1 MKKITVFS
9 ISCLL
14 STIAFTAF
22 AQQNNSGIVNY
33 EVTIQRNNNGS
44 GGQNIN
50 TNNNEGSD
58 AAPDVFTMQRNFTFN
73 AAGGKLSSPSFGG
86 QQTQSRRGNFN
97 RGGSNNEYVDF
108 ANKKYIRAF
117 KREGNDTTFYIS
129 QDMRTATNF
138 QTSDKTKKIA
148 GYTCHKATAQL
159 RNATYTIWYTT
170 DIPENFSP
178 VDGLIP
184 PDGGFVLALESDR
197 MEYKATKVQLQS
209 VSDNDVQ
216 IQGPSV
222 QLTQDQIR
230 DMRRQMFERRRN
242 GGGQQ
247 Q

>member
-1 MKKITVFS
+1 MKKITLFS
-9 ISCLL
+9 ITCLL
-14 STIAFTAF
+14 TTVAFTAF

-33 EVTIQRNNNGS
+33 EVTIQRNNNGM
-44 GGQNIN
+44 GGQNMN
-50 TNNNEGSD
+50 SNNNDGNSD
-58 AAPDVFTMQRNFTFN
+58 APDVFTMERTFTFN
-73 AAGGKLSSPSFGG
+73 ATGGKLSSPSFGG
-86 QQTQSRRGNFN
+86 QQAQGRRGNFN
-97 RGGSNNEYVDF
+97 RRGSNEEYIDF

-117 KREGNDTTFYIS
+117 KHEGNDTTFYIS

-178 VDGLIP
+178 VDGLVP

-197 MEYKATKVQLQS
+197 MEYKATKLQLQS

-222 QLTQDQIR
+222 QLTQNQIR

-242 GGGQQ
+242 GGNQ
-247 Q
+247 

>member
-14 STIAFTAF
+14 TTIAFTAF

-33 EVTIQRNNNGS
+33 EVTIQRNNNGT
-44 GGQNIN
+44 GGQNMN
-50 TNNNEGSD
+50 SNNEGSND
-58 AAPDVFTMQRNFTFN
+58 APDVFTMQRTFTFN

-86 QQTQSRRGNFN
+86 QEARGRRGNFN
-97 RGGSNNEYVDF
+97 RRGSNDEYVDF

-242 GGGQQ
+242 GGNQ
-247 Q
+247 